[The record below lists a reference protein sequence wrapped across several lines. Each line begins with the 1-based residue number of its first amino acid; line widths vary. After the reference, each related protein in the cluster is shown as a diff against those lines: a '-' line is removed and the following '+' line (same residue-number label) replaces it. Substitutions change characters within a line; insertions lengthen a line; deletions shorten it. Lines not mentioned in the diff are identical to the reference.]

1 LGCGVVDGLEEDWVL
16 GAGAKSFQELLVGRV
31 AERSDDANGN
41 EEELGFGR
49 RIGDIPS
56 QAVTT
61 GLLFFS
67 CAVSWIVFGQWTIPR
82 SPTTVL

>member
-1 LGCGVVDGLEEDWVL
+1 MVDGLEEDWVL

-49 RIGDIPS
+49 RIGDQVS
-56 QAVTT
+56 
-61 GLLFFS
+61 GLGEDGSLLEVHAEREGGYS
-67 CAVSWIVFGQWTIPR
+67 
-82 SPTTVL
+82 